1 MHALSQLYDLFPPFL
16 FFFSRSI
23 SSLHLHVLI
32 PKSLFFYP
40 LFSCFRTAGRGWPR
54 YPIIPFNHFNPCGMK
69 SRTIGLHTCAAKM
82 EILISWWAMMP
93 MQLISKETESGR
105 VWERERVC
113 VCVCV
118 CVCCQWTSG
127 CLLENI
133 HASSFVIFIMLLPGR
148 ALRLRS
154 RGRLY
159 LPCTLYSKL
168 IELLC
173 TNESDCIFSISFFIK
188 SHKRW
193 MGRGYVYQCTRLYS
207 KESFES
213 LLI

>member
-118 CVCCQWTSG
+118 CVLSVDLWMSTGKHTCI
-127 CLLENI
+127 LLRYIYYAITWARLET
-133 HASSFVIFIMLLPGR
+133 
-148 ALRLRS
+148 ALTW
-154 RGRLY
+154 
-159 LPCTLYSKL
+159 P
-168 IELLC
+168 
-173 TNESDCIFSISFFIK
+173 
-188 SHKRW
+188 
-193 MGRGYVYQCTRLYS
+193 
-207 KESFES
+207 S
-213 LLI
+213 LLAMYTL